1 MGGCVVESERATL
14 GDESSIKK
22 AIAVW
27 QRYIQQ
33 TKLHSS
39 WLSTLIKK
47 KNLHAGSIN

>member
-27 QRYIQQ
+27 QRRIQQ
-33 TKLHSS
+33 TKLRPTRF
-39 WLSTLIKK
+39 STLIKK